1 LPALLRLSVRQG
13 SELRRRRSMAVAA
26 HVVWPGFTA
35 EQYDQL
41 RDVVGWEREVPP
53 GATLHIASFSPEGAH
68 IVDVWESEE
77 AVQRF
82 IEDRVMPGAEQ
93 VGIPGQPEVRFYPVH
108 ALFTPGF

>member
-1 LPALLRLSVRQG
+1 
-13 SELRRRRSMAVAA
+13 MAVAV

-41 RDVVGWEREVPP
+41 RDVVGWEREVPQDCI
-53 GATLHIASFSPEGAH
+53 LHLASFSPEGAH
-68 IVDVWESEE
+68 IIDVWESEE

-82 IEDRVMPGAEQ
+82 IEERVMPGAQQ
-93 VGIPGQPEVRFYPVH
+93 VGIPGAPEVQFHPVH

>member
-1 LPALLRLSVRQG
+1 
-13 SELRRRRSMAVAA
+13 MAVAVQA
-26 HVVWPGFTA
+26 VWPGVTA

-53 GATLHIASFSPEGAH
+53 GAILHVASFSPEGAR
-68 IVDVWESEE
+68 IFDVWESEG

-82 IEDRVMPGAEQ
+82 IEERVMPGAQQ
-93 VGIPGQPEVRFYPVH
+93 VGIPGAPEVQFHPVH

>member
-1 LPALLRLSVRQG
+1 
-13 SELRRRRSMAVAA
+13 MAVAA
-26 HVVWPGFTA
+26 HAVWPGVTE

-53 GATLHIASFSPEGAH
+53 GVILHIASFSPEGAH

-82 IEDRVMPGAEQ
+82 IEERVMPGAEQ
-93 VGIPGQPEVRFYPVH
+93 VGIAGQPEVRFYPVH